1 MWLDLLI
8 LSYQNYNFTL
18 VWTDPQLQNGVVIS
32 LLLSTCIAMN
42 SLMGIYSKLN
52 LKFMQVIPLSSN
64 DLGYSSRI
72 IIYLLALKVKLEL
85 GLEYDWIL
93 TYKTNRFL

>member
-42 SLMGIYSKLN
+42 PLMGVYSKLN

-64 DLGYSSRI
+64 ALGYSSRI
-72 IIYLLALKVKLEL
+72 IILFTCTQGK
-85 GLEYDWIL
+85 I
-93 TYKTNRFL
+93 RIRP

>member
-1 MWLDLLI
+1 
-8 LSYQNYNFTL
+8 
-18 VWTDPQLQNGVVIS
+18 
-32 LLLSTCIAMN
+32 MN
-42 SLMGIYSKLN
+42 PLMGIYSKLN
-52 LKFMQVIPLSSN
+52 LKFMQAIPLSN
-64 DLGYSSRI
+64 ALGYSSRI